1 MSRKTSLKKSS
12 RKGKKN
18 HKVFTNI
25 DPFWNGPNVVLMA
38 KLKYLAFSHLTA
50 MVPMQMSTLEGS
62 SEPLKQL
69 ERDLIQLSLNIR
81 GFCSHQY
88 TLHSILHDMLD
99 ETIDSIRESNPDSL
113 LQEINRAK
121 TFVKGGGNKLSSFCK
136 KMVLILYC
144 QMSLSTSV
152 TSDVTDLKVSAIYP
166 VQRQG
171 DPVKE
176 LDNML
181 DEVNYFETK
190 PVRMSKIIRNDK
202 KDMLEYFKNMFVS
215 NPTSMTS
222 LVTSFNS
229 KAGSFSDEYSEIC
242 KQLMDDTYENK
253 IFKNWKE
260 DEELKNLHAKI
271 DEMTETEDAEK
282 MNRFVASFGASAVSI
297 ATGDVVNAATF
308 MAEAFFGKT
317 TNTKLKSKEKLN
329 DLDLNQ
335 MSKRFCTNSF
345 QLFLN
350 WEEDTNELKLVADKI
365 NYDHLLSFVD
375 QIQANILLYEKME
388 HKEKALESIRQR
400 FAVMQ
405 HIILKMQ
412 DFVHNGFH
420 VSLTKTI
427 NRSGTIA
434 EVDKYFTRQA
444 TDLHSFLEL
453 SRTHFPMDSLKLERS
468 GKLFV
473 EEQLEKKK
481 KAFLEDMKRQGTAQ
495 NVADSFLSQWQSYY
509 TIMQSAADVATE
521 FIKMSGK
528 NVKTFT
534 KEIATGVLNVPRG
547 TVESIVDQIESI
559 MRYTLV
565 QPAILT
571 CLILMFLFF
580 LAFSLGNPV
589 VWAGKKMLKIG
600 FQGMTLVYRLI
611 KTPFGYFL
619 QVESTVLED
628 GKKDKDKNKNKTKR
642 IK

>member
-1 MSRKTSLKKSS
+1 MSRKSLKKFS
-12 RKGKKN
+12 RKKKN

-62 SEPLKQL
+62 DPL

-88 TLHSILHDMLD
+88 TLNSILHDMLD

-113 LQEINRAK
+113 LLEINRAK
-121 TFVKGGGNKLSSFCK
+121 RFLKGGAKGMNKLSSFCK
-136 KMVLILYC
+136 KLVLILYC

-152 TSDVTDLKVSAIYP
+152 TSDVTDLKVSALYP

-181 DEVNYFETK
+181 EDINYFETK
-190 PVRMSKIIRNDK
+190 PIRMSKIRNDK
-202 KDMLEYFKNMFVS
+202 KDMLEYFQNLLVS

-260 DEELKNLHAKI
+260 DEELKNLNAKI
-271 DEMTETEDAEK
+271 DEIANADDAEYMK
-282 MNRFVASFGASAVSI
+282 RIAASVGASAVSI
-297 ATGDVVNAATF
+297 ATGDIVNAATF
-308 MAEAFFGKT
+308 IADAFFGKT

-405 HIILKMQ
+405 NIILKMQ

-495 NVADSFLSQWQSYY
+495 DVADSFLSQWQSYY
-509 TIMQSAADVATE
+509 TIMQSATDVATE

-534 KEIATGVLNVPRG
+534 KEIATGVLNVPGG
-547 TVESIVDQIESI
+547 TVESIIDQIESI

-571 CLILMFLFF
+571 CLILMFLFL

-600 FQGMTLVYRLI
+600 FQGMTLVYKLI
-611 KTPFGYFL
+611 KTPFGYFI

-628 GKKDKDKNKNKTKR
+628 NDKKKTKR